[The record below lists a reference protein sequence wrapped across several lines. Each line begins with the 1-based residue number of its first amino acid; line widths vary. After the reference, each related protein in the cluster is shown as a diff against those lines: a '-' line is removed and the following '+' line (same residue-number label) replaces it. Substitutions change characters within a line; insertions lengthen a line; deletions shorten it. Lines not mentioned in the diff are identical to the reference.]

1 MNDYDDLNEADYA
14 TDVPGMGD
22 DGALYIDFSSDEAA
36 SESRD
41 FEPLPSGKYLMVIA
55 DVKLKESQSEKNPG
69 KPYYAV
75 EFDVVEDKSGGQYR
89 GRKAWG
95 NAMLFK
101 PALFSI
107 THIMKALGYEVTEG
121 RMRIPTPEELM
132 GRQLVVGGIKT
143 GETKDKLDPS
153 KTYPPKF
160 EPKSYF
166 PASTWKGS
174 TGSVTTAAGKADPAS
189 LLS

>member
-1 MNDYDDLNEADYA
+1 MSDEEYA
-14 TDVPGMGD
+14 TDYENMGD

-41 FEPLPSGKYLMVIA
+41 FEPLPTGKYLMTVT
-55 DVKLKESQSEKNPG
+55 DVKLKESQSDKNFG
-69 KPYYAV
+69 KPYYAF
-75 EFDVVEDKSGGQYR
+75 EFTVAADRQGGKFVD
-89 GRKAWG
+89 RKAWT

-101 PALFSI
+101 PALFTI
-107 THIMKALGYEVTEG
+107 THIMKALGFEVAEG
-121 RMRIPTPEELM
+121 RVRIPRADEFI
-132 GRQLVVGGIKT
+132 GKVLVVGGVKT
-143 GETKDKLDPS
+143 GETKDKQDPS

-166 PASTWKGS
+166 GAATWTPGS
-174 TGSVTTAAGKADPAS
+174 GSVTTSAGKQDPAS